1 MSSILDL
8 PADRFVL
15 FRDDMMRTD
24 QIIEE
29 DTLGRDGVD
38 VSSGRGGWIWFV
50 LACVATVAVLLVS
63 HIPQEVAAGM
73 QGGFG
78 DKLPHAVAYGVLT
91 WCWLKAFDSGPT
103 GRSMRLMLGI
113 MLVPI
118 AIGTVAEL
126 TQPLVGRCCDLMDW
140 VANVAG
146 VVIACV
152 VWGML
157 KRWRSV

>member
-1 MSSILDL
+1 MILGFWDMTSSEIIGTASRSGFATK
-8 PADRFVL
+8 PA
-15 FRDDMMRTD
+15 
-24 QIIEE
+24 
-29 DTLGRDGVD
+29 
-38 VSSGRGGWIWFV
+38 WFWPV
-50 LACVATVAVLLVS
+50 TACVATLAVLLVS
-63 HIPQEVAAGM
+63 HVPQGVAAGM
-73 QGGFG
+73 QGRFG
-78 DKLPHAVAYGVLT
+78 DKLPHAVVYGVLT
-91 WCWLKAFDSGPT
+91 WCWLKVFYRGT
-103 GRSMRLMLGI
+103 GRSMKSMLGI